1 MQEEGGVP
9 ERKSNDGGSGG
20 QMIICK
26 LAQKRFKDQNEVKS
40 ISDKVSVRAFLFQE
54 IVFIQS

>member
-9 ERKSNDGGSGG
+9 ERKSNDGGSAG

-26 LAQKRFKDQNEVKS
+26 LAQKMM
-40 ISDKVSVRAFLFQE
+40 KVQGSEWGEEYLW
-54 IVFIQS
+54 

>member
-26 LAQKRFKDQNEVKS
+26 LAQKMM
-40 ISDKVSVRAFLFQE
+40 KVQGSE
-54 IVFIQS
+54 